1 MQLSSER
8 LECALDRE
16 LKMKQFSNSR
26 PMALKQLGMLG
37 IIMLLSA
44 ALPCP
49 AESQDPVVAFV
60 PSLAS
65 VSDEVKC
72 AVANISATQ
81 NVDRSTLERFTG
93 TESPLKEFF
102 GEDLWKRFFDSS
114 PQESIK
120 TRSLGSGVLI
130 DEDGHILTNSHVIEG
145 ADQIKVTFEGEQ
157 EYDAKLVGIDP
168 KTDIAL
174 IKVEPRIGCPRASA
188 LGDSDAIRVG
198 DWVMAVGNP
207 YGLGHTVTVGIISAK
222 GRVIGAGMYDDF
234 LQTDAAINPGNSG
247 GPLFNLKGE
256 VVGINTAIVAQGHGI
271 GFAIPINMAK
281 EILPQLRNGK
291 VVRGWLGV
299 MVQDITPELAD
310 AAMLKEAH
318 GVLVTDVMNASPA
331 GKAGLRNGDVVTQIN
346 GINVENSHA
355 LSKLVAGLHPGTKA
369 PVTILRNGNAKTMH
383 VTIGAMPDEEQR
395 TSDKAAF
402 E

>member
-1 MQLSSER
+1 MKPLS
-8 LECALDRE
+8 
-16 LKMKQFSNSR
+16 KNK
-26 PMALKQLGMLG
+26 PKIPKQLGALG
-37 IIMLLSA
+37 IIMLLA
-44 ALPCP
+44 ATWTGPV
-49 AESQDPVVAFV
+49 ESQDPVVAFV

-81 NVDRSTLERFTG
+81 NVNQSTLERFTG
-93 TESPLKEFF
+93 KESPLKEFF
-102 GEDLWKRFFDSS
+102 GEDFWKRFFDNA
-114 PQESIK
+114 PQESVK

-130 DEDGHILTNSHVIEG
+130 NEDGHILTNGHVIEE

-157 EYDAKLVGIDP
+157 EYDAKLIGVDP

-174 IKVEPRIGCPRASA
+174 IKVEPHPGCPRAST

-271 GFAIPINMAK
+271 GFAIPINMVK
-281 EILPQLRNGK
+281 DILPQLIKGK

-299 MVQDITPELAD
+299 MVQDIPPEQAD
-310 AAMLKEAH
+310 AAMLKGAH
-318 GVLVTDVMNASPA
+318 GVLVTEVMNASPA

-346 GINVENSHA
+346 GIDVENSHA

-369 PVTILRNGNAKTMH
+369 PVTILRNGDAKTMQ
-383 VTIGAMPDEEQR
+383 VTIGVMPDEEKG
-395 TSDKAAF
+395 TSAEAEF
-402 E
+402 G